1 MNTEFE
7 KLKAIIADVLNL
19 DPEEVTMESTFA
31 DDLGADSLDL
41 FEIMNGISD
50 EFDITIPQEEAEKVT
65 TVGEAFALIQKAV
78 GEKN

>member
-1 MNTEFE
+1 
-7 KLKAIIADVLNL
+7 
-19 DPEEVTMESTFA
+19 MESTFA

-65 TVGEAFALIQKAV
+65 TVGEAFKLIQGAL
-78 GEKN
+78 GEKA

>member
-7 KLKAIIADVLNL
+7 KLKSFIADVLNL
-19 DPEEVTMESTFA
+19 DPDEVTMESTFA
-31 DDLGADSLDL
+31 DDLGADSVDL

-65 TVGEAFALIQKAV
+65 TVGEAFKLIQGAL
-78 GEKN
+78 GEKA

>member
-65 TVGEAFALIQKAV
+65 TVGEAFKLIQGAL
-78 GEKN
+78 GEKA

>member
-41 FEIMNGISD
+41 FELMNGISD

-65 TVGEAFALIQKAV
+65 TVGEAFKLIQGAL
-78 GEKN
+78 GEKA